1 MERIKRVVTL
11 LITKCL
17 IYVYVEMCYSAYY
30 FGTQHPVYL
39 NTTGDLNLDPY
50 DRHPPPAYQ
59 ITGTCPISPQAVA

>member
-17 IYVYVEMCYSAYY
+17 IYVYVEMCSSAYY

-39 NTTGDLNLDPY
+39 MT
-50 DRHPPPAYQ
+50 
-59 ITGTCPISPQAVA
+59 